1 MNQQEIGLHLILVPA
16 REMISSPIAN
26 ATAIKYE
33 NDPELLRIINRVNA
47 ELYEDLN
54 NLAAQYNSELVAEYA
69 VYDHWHFLLKC
80 NANTNVADLIQRIVH
95 VTKQHQFG
103 LANNDFLWSD
113 EVHVTLLP
121 PWHVEIMASFVRDQ
135 DRFHQRF
142 TFEEELDIVFRPNA
156 PLPEDKNQL
165 LSAHIH

>member
-16 REMISSPIAN
+16 TDMIASPAINALGSKFDKIA
-26 ATAIKYE
+26 
-33 NDPELLRIINRVNA
+33 
-47 ELYEDLN
+47 
-54 NLAAQYNSELVAEYA
+54 AEYNCVA
-69 VYDHWHFLLKC
+69 VADYAREDHWHFLFKC
-80 NANTNVADLIQRIVH
+80 AAHTDIANLIQSILDES
-95 VTKQHQFG
+95 KQYQRG
-103 LANNDFLWSD
+103 QGNNDFMWSD

-142 TFEEELDIVFRPNA
+142 TFEEELDMVFRPNA

>member
-16 REMISSPIAN
+16 TEMISSPIVNAIACQYDRDATLVRMINSAN
-26 ATAIKYE
+26 ADLYKDLE
-33 NDPELLRIINRVNA
+33 DVA
-47 ELYEDLN
+47 E
-54 NLAAQYNSELVAEYA
+54 QYNSVLAAEYA
-69 VYDHWHFLLKC
+69 KEDHWHLLFKC
-80 NANTNVADLIQRIVH
+80 NANTNIADLIQRIMH
-95 VTKQHQFG
+95 VTKQHQFALG
-103 LANNDFLWSD
+103 NNDFLWSD